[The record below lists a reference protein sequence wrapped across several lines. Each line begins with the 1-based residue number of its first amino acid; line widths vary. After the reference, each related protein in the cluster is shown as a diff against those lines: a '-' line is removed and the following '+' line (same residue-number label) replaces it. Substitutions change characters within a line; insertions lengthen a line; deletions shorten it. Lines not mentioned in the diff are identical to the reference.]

1 MTEAFMTISK
11 MQEKHEKL
19 LNFKQLERMNQ
30 NAITL
35 HSIMCCISMRT
46 WVLKLHEV
54 ERLQTEPLAMHSYVY
69 HVLHAVAVPD

>member
-1 MTEAFMTISK
+1 MTEAFQTISK

-19 LNFKQLERMNQ
+19 LNFKQLEQINQ
-30 NAITL
+30 SAITL
-35 HSIMCCISMRT
+35 HLIICYISMRT

-69 HVLHAVAVPD
+69 HVLHTVAVAD

>member
-35 HSIMCCISMRT
+35 HSIICYISMRT

-69 HVLHAVAVPD
+69 HVLHTVAVAD